1 MSSGSCG
8 ECNEVFVSSLIRK
21 LFAYGMRS
29 RPRRVNLV
37 SGPPFCERE
46 FFRLSGETFD
56 RIELSCCNVHGRG
69 GSDGIQFLRTLKRLK
84 FIGRFESEFFP
95 HPVGHR
101 ESVIEGSSGVFS
113 PECSV
118 EFLHPV
124 FDPASCVHSDNLF

>member
-1 MSSGSCG
+1 MQRSLRKFSYKKAVRLRYAESPAAG
-8 ECNEVFVSSLIRK
+8 E
-21 LFAYGMRS
+21 
-29 RPRRVNLV
+29 PRIW
-37 SGPPFCERE
+37 PFCERE